1 MTDKRIQA
9 FLDAYNSFKDMQ
21 SRKFSIEIY
30 HNDESSSPFISSTFD
45 VERVILDYVGEGHF
59 VITIH
64 TEDTSY
70 SFSNE
75 NWLAHVGS
83 DYVSFG
89 SSHDK
94 ITHCIIGYC

>member
-1 MTDKRIQA
+1 MTDKHIQA
-9 FLDAYNSFKDMQ
+9 FLDAYNNFKDMQ

-30 HNDESSSPFISSTFD
+30 HNDESSSPFISSIFD
-45 VERVILDYVGEGHF
+45 VERVILDYVGSDHF

-70 SFSNE
+70 SFNSE

-89 SSHDK
+89 SIHDK
-94 ITHCIIGYC
+94 ITHCIISYC